1 MSEPDDRLEA
11 LTGREARRM
20 VEEFMDRH
28 SPRSALECGAFRG
41 YGSFIAA
48 KAARDGYET
57 GMAAATDAFMDA
69 DRDGCFSE
77 WDAGSRAAFLAA
89 FSSDGFVLTERGGR
103 QMIDL
108 DIDGDHWR
116 QVGTRLASALTGF
129 RVMATASRDVAPED
143 RGSDFDAD
151 GHQLYAAKAGT
162 PHRRT

>member
-1 MSEPDDRLEA
+1 MSEPDNRLA
-11 LTGREARRM
+11 AITGREARRM

-69 DRDGCFSE
+69 DRDGCFCD
-77 WDAGSRAAFLAA
+77 WDADSRAAFHAA
-89 FSSDGFVLTERGGR
+89 FSSDGFVFAESVGR
-103 QMIDL
+103 QTIDL
-108 DIDGDHWR
+108 DVDGDHWR
-116 QVGTRLASALTGF
+116 QVGGRLASALTGF
-129 RVMATASRDVAPED
+129 RALAVESRDVAPED
-143 RGSDFDAD
+143 GGSDFDAD

-162 PHRRT
+162 PHRRI